1 MQACGRDLAVG
12 GAVVAF
18 ASHHELPR
26 DPGGQRRVFAAKG
39 AGQIPP
45 APGGFGRTAL
55 DDLQHVHDRNSARTL
70 AQWTSNL
77 VNPARLTPGGP
88 ITPVLRAVHDCV
100 EIRVRDEG
108 IGIPAGLLSRIGQPV
123 EQASNNPMLARE
135 GTGLGLALV
144 KALVAEHGGSFDV
157 TSRENV
163 GTEITVMLPRR
174 QQPRASWA
182 A

>member
-1 MQACGRDLAVG
+1 M
-12 GAVVAF
+12 
-18 ASHHELPR
+18 
-26 DPGGQRRVFAAKG
+26 
-39 AGQIPP
+39 
-45 APGGFGRTAL
+45 
-55 DDLQHVHDRNSARTL
+55 
-70 AQWTSNL
+70 
-77 VNPARLTPGGP
+77 
-88 ITPVLRAVHDCV
+88 
-100 EIRVRDEG
+100 RDEG

-174 QQPRASWA
+174 QQPRASRA